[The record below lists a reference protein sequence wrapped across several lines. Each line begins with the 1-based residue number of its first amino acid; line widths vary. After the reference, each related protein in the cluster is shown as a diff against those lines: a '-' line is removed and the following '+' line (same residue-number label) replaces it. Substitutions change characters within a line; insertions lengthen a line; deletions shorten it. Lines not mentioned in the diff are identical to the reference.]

1 MKKFIACM
9 LGAAC
14 MLSGCTAQG
23 GIADDPTAVMLGAGI
38 GGMAGGLIGS
48 SGSHS
53 YYGSYRGGLVGSLV
67 GTITGAAIA
76 SAATAPRE
84 PVEKDVY
91 IVETCPY
98 DNHRYEADTYE
109 RRASDARMPDYGRYR
124 EKHPVDLE
132 IRNIRFI
139 DDSRDHIIE
148 SGERAQIIFEVVN
161 VGRVAAYH
169 VTPVVAEKN
178 GIKHLSI
185 SSSVTL
191 ECIPAGDG
199 LRYTATIRAG
209 KMRKGEAVFHVT
221 ALDGRGGMIP
231 VREFTIP
238 LRK

>member
-14 MLSGCTAQG
+14 LLSGCTTQG
-23 GIADDPTAVMLGAGI
+23 GIAGDPAAVMLGAGI

-48 SGSHS
+48 SGAHS
-53 YYGSYRGGLVGSLV
+53 YHGSYRGGLVGSLV
-67 GTITGAAIA
+67 GTITGAAVA
-76 SAATAPRE
+76 SAITTPRE
-84 PVEKDVY
+84 PAEDVY
-91 IVETCPY
+91 IVETRPY
-98 DNHRYEADTYE
+98 DGRRYEEYTYE
-109 RRASDARMPDYGRYR
+109 RRSSGGRMPDYGRYH
-124 EKHPVDLE
+124 EKRPVDLE

-139 DDSRDHIIE
+139 DDNRDHIIE
-148 SGERAQIIFEVVN
+148 SGECAQIIFEVVN

-169 VTPVVAEKN
+169 VTPVVAEKS
-178 GIKHLSI
+178 GVKHLSI

-199 LRYTATIRAG
+199 IRYTATIRAG

-221 ALDGRGGMIP
+221 ALDGQGGMIP

-238 LRK
+238 VRK